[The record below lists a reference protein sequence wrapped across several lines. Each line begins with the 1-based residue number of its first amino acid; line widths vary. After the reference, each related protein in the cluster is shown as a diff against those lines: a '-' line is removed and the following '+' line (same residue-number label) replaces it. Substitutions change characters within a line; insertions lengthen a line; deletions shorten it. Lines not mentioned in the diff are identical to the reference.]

1 MQHEYDKLSF
11 RKQMRSVRGGQ
22 ATRDDSPVTLWMPR
36 VRPCR
41 WDGSSYQ
48 IILANLQTWD
58 SLEEQEE
65 DADTF
70 CGWQSGVDTEWD
82 VM

>member
-1 MQHEYDKLSF
+1 M
-11 RKQMRSVRGGQ
+11 
-22 ATRDDSPVTLWMPR
+22 TLWMPR
-36 VRPCR
+36 VRPRR